1 MGVTTGDKAAGNALE
16 KQPTTALMGQVLRET
31 KELVRIE
38 MLLARD
44 ELKGDVFELKGA
56 TLLGALSVLLL
67 VLTLS
72 TLVVALILVLGGA
85 TSVALVS
92 SGALLLVAAAL
103 AWLSFGKFPKRP
115 LARTRMRLANDV
127 TQLKTHVVEP
137 MATLDGP
144 GVAAESA
151 PAPTPGPVSMPRN
164 AETSPRTKH
173 RSERGGRRPHASW
186 KERLMNTGTL
196 LKEAGQQ
203 WSDDEASR
211 LAASLALYTMLSIA
225 PLLVIAVSV
234 AGLVFGE
241 DAARGQISQQLG
253 TIVGPQAGHAIEALV
268 ANASTP
274 SAGILGTVVGVG
286 IVLVGASGV
295 FGELQSALNRIW
307 EVKPK
312 PGRGI
317 KGVIRDRFFSFAMV
331 MGVAFLLLVTL
342 VVSAGLAG
350 LTGYFRGLI
359 PFPAL
364 WEILNTLIGIGVTT
378 VLFALIFK
386 LVPDVKVAWKDVWV
400 GGLVTAIAFAIG
412 RIALAWYV
420 GRSATV
426 SPFGAA
432 GSLVALIVWVYYSAQ
447 ILFMGAEFAQVYA
460 SRYGARIVPSDNA
473 VPIDAKP
480 SPQGLSSDVP
490 AATRK

>member
-1 MGVTTGDKAAGNALE
+1 MTSGHDESAGDALE
-16 KQPTTALMGQVLRET
+16 ELTAAELLRQVLGEA

-38 MLLARD
+38 ALLARD
-44 ELKGDVFELKGA
+44 ELKGQLIQLKA
-56 TLLGALSVLLL
+56 SVLCGGVAALLAGLTAWTL
-67 VLTLS
+67 VL
-72 TLVVALILVLGGA
+72 ALILATGA
-85 TSVALVS
+85 EASVA
-92 SGALLLVAAAL
+92 LLVAAAL
-103 AWLSFGKFPKRP
+103 LLVGSIAAFLSYQSAPKQP
-115 LARTRMRLANDV
+115 LGRTAERLKSDV
-127 TQLKTHVVEP
+127 AQLKAHVIGSPV
-137 MATLDGP
+137 ATLDGP
-144 GVAAESA
+144 VGTSKTVPAALSIAEASA
-151 PAPTPGPVSMPRN
+151 SGEGTPPRIVQPSQRG
-164 AETSPRTKH
+164 EGRPR
-173 RSERGGRRPHASW
+173 ASW
-186 KERLMNTGTL
+186 KERLMSTGTL
-196 LKEAGQQ
+196 LKQAGTQ

-241 DAARGQISQQLG
+241 EAARGQISEQLG
-253 TIVGPQAGHAIEALV
+253 TVVGAQAGEAIEGLV
-268 ANASTP
+268 ANASSP
-274 SAGILGTVVGVG
+274 SAGIIGTIVGLA

-307 EVKPK
+307 KVKPK

-317 KGVIRDRFFSFAMV
+317 KGIIRDRFFSFAMV

-350 LTGYFRGLI
+350 LTGYFKGMI

-364 WEILNTLIGIGVTT
+364 WELLNTLIGIGVTA

-400 GGLVTAIAFAIG
+400 GGLVTAVAFAIG

-460 SRYGARIVPSDNA
+460 GRHGARIVPSHNA
-473 VPIDAKP
+473 VSIDT
-480 SPQGLSSDVP
+480 SPGQPDVP
-490 AATRK
+490 VSTGA

>member
-1 MGVTTGDKAAGNALE
+1 
-16 KQPTTALMGQVLRET
+16 
-31 KELVRIE
+31 VR
-38 MLLARD
+38 
-44 ELKGDVFELKGA
+44 
-56 TLLGALSVLLL
+56 
-67 VLTLS
+67 
-72 TLVVALILVLGGA
+72 
-85 TSVALVS
+85 
-92 SGALLLVAAAL
+92 
-103 AWLSFGKFPKRP
+103 
-115 LARTRMRLANDV
+115 
-127 TQLKTHVVEP
+127 Q
-137 MATLDGP
+137 
-144 GVAAESA
+144 
-151 PAPTPGPVSMPRN
+151 
-164 AETSPRTKH
+164 
-173 RSERGGRRPHASW
+173 RSERGEQRPHASW
-186 KERLMNTGTL
+186 KERFVSTGSL

-203 WSDDEASR
+203 WSNDEASR

-225 PLLVIAVSV
+225 PLLVVAVSV

-241 DAARGQISQQLG
+241 EAARGQISQQLG
-253 TIVGPQAGHAIEALV
+253 TIVGPQAGQAIEGLV

-274 SAGILGTVVGVG
+274 SSGIIGSIVGIG

-317 KGVIRDRFFSFAMV
+317 RGVLRDRFFSFAMV

-350 LTGYFRGLI
+350 LTGFFKGFI

-364 WEILNTLIGIGVTT
+364 WEVLNTLIGIGVTG

-400 GGLVTAIAFAIG
+400 GGLVTAVAFAVG

-460 SRYGARIVPSDNA
+460 SRYGSRIVPSPNA
-473 VPIDAKP
+473 VPIDAEAP
-480 SPQGLSSDVP
+480 P
-490 AATRK
+490 AKTSEANA